1 MISKLNPTFIALT
14 GPTTSGKTQLSCALA
29 RILELEIIS
38 MDSRQVYKGMDI
50 GTDKVSDDVREQVP
64 HHALDLVHPD
74 ERYSAGQFARD
85 ARDWIKEIIKRDR
98 VPVLAGG
105 TGFFLKAI
113 TEPVFSEPPLDSA
126 RLKKIRRYLSTLDY
140 RVLAKWVE
148 KLDPERAS
156 LAIDGGPQRMS
167 RTIEVALLTGKPLSS
182 WHRESPSDVAALTGL
197 IIQLELPREEIDRRI
212 NDRVTYMVERGLVSE
227 VRSLLEAG
235 YTFDDPGMTATGYRE
250 IAHYL
255 EGGQTLEEAMEEIR
269 RNTRRY
275 ARRQLTWFRNQL
287 PPSVCM
293 IDATAS
299 IDVQATA
306 VLDAWIEIREQAGL
320 QIRRVEFS
328 L

>member
-29 RILELEIIS
+29 RILEVEIIS

-50 GTDKVSDDVREQVP
+50 GTDKVPDDVREQVP

-182 WHRESPSDVAALTGL
+182 WHRESPPDVGTLTGL

-235 YTFDDPGMTATGYRE
+235 YTLDDPGMTATGYRE

-255 EGGQTLEEAMEEIR
+255 KGGQTLEEAMEEIR

-306 VLDAWIEIREQAGL
+306 VLDAWIEIHEQAGL
-320 QIRRVEFS
+320 QIRRVEPS

>member
-29 RILELEIIS
+29 RILEVEIIS

-50 GTDKVSDDVREQVP
+50 GTDKVPDDVREQVP

-126 RLKKIRRYLSTLDY
+126 RLKKIRRYLSALDY

-148 KLDPERAS
+148 KLDPVRAS

-320 QIRRVEFS
+320 QIRRVELS

>member
-29 RILELEIIS
+29 RILEVEIIS

-50 GTDKVSDDVREQVP
+50 GTDKVPDDVREQVP

-182 WHRESPSDVAALTGL
+182 WHRESPPDVATLTGL

-306 VLDAWIEIREQAGL
+306 VLDAWIEIHEQAGL
-320 QIRRVEFS
+320 QIRRVEPS

>member
-1 MISKLNPTFIALT
+1 VISKLNPTFIALT

-29 RILELEIIS
+29 RILEVEIIS

-50 GTDKVSDDVREQVP
+50 GTDKVLDDVREQVP

-126 RLKKIRRYLSTLDY
+126 RLKKIRRYLSALDY
-140 RVLAKWVE
+140 RVLARWVE

-320 QIRRVEFS
+320 QIRRVEPS

>member
-29 RILELEIIS
+29 RILEVEIIS

-50 GTDKVSDDVREQVP
+50 GTDKVPDDVREQVP

-255 EGGQTLEEAMEEIR
+255 KGGQTLEEAMEEIR

-299 IDVQATA
+299 VDVQATA

>member
-1 MISKLNPTFIALT
+1 
-14 GPTTSGKTQLSCALA
+14 
-29 RILELEIIS
+29 
-38 MDSRQVYKGMDI
+38 
-50 GTDKVSDDVREQVP
+50 
-64 HHALDLVHPD
+64 
-74 ERYSAGQFARD
+74 
-85 ARDWIKEIIKRDR
+85 
-98 VPVLAGG
+98 
-105 TGFFLKAI
+105 
-113 TEPVFSEPPLDSA
+113 
-126 RLKKIRRYLSTLDY
+126 
-140 RVLAKWVE
+140 
-148 KLDPERAS
+148 
-156 LAIDGGPQRMS
+156 
-167 RTIEVALLTGKPLSS
+167 
-182 WHRESPSDVAALTGL
+182 
-197 IIQLELPREEIDRRI
+197 
-212 NDRVTYMVERGLVSE
+212 MVERGLVSE

-287 PPSVCM
+287 PPSVRM

>member
-1 MISKLNPTFIALT
+1 VISKLNPTFIALT

-29 RILELEIIS
+29 RILEVEIIS

-50 GTDKVSDDVREQVP
+50 GTDKVPDDVREQVP

-167 RTIEVALLTGKPLSS
+167 RTIEVALLTGNPLSS

-306 VLDAWIEIREQAGL
+306 VLDAWIEIHEQAGL
-320 QIRRVEFS
+320 QIRRVEPS

>member
-29 RILELEIIS
+29 RILEVEIIS

-50 GTDKVSDDVREQVP
+50 GTDKVPDDVREQVP

-126 RLKKIRRYLSTLDY
+126 RLKKIRRYLSALDY

-148 KLDPERAS
+148 KLDPVRAS

-235 YTFDDPGMTATGYRE
+235 YTLDDPGMTATGYRE

-255 EGGQTLEEAMEEIR
+255 KGGQTLEEAMEEIR

-306 VLDAWIEIREQAGL
+306 VLDTWIEIREQAGL
-320 QIRRVEFS
+320 QIHRVEPS

>member
-29 RILELEIIS
+29 RILEVEIIS

-148 KLDPERAS
+148 KLDPVRAS

-320 QIRRVEFS
+320 QIHRVEPS

>member
-29 RILELEIIS
+29 RILEVEIIS

-50 GTDKVSDDVREQVP
+50 GTDKVPDDVREQVP

-182 WHRESPSDVAALTGL
+182 WHRESPPDVATLTGL
-197 IIQLELPREEIDRRI
+197 IIQLELPREEMDRRI

-235 YTFDDPGMTATGYRE
+235 YTLDDPGMTATGYRE

-255 EGGQTLEEAMEEIR
+255 KGGQTLEEAMEEIR

-306 VLDAWIEIREQAGL
+306 VLDAWIEIREQGGL
-320 QIRRVEFS
+320 QIRRVELS

>member
-29 RILELEIIS
+29 RILEVEIIS

-50 GTDKVSDDVREQVP
+50 GTDKVPDGVREQVP

-126 RLKKIRRYLSTLDY
+126 RLKKIRRYLSALDY
-140 RVLAKWVE
+140 RVLARWVE

-320 QIRRVEFS
+320 QIRRVEPS

>member
-1 MISKLNPTFIALT
+1 VTYQLKPTFIALT

-29 RILELEIIS
+29 RILEVEIIS

-50 GTDKVSDDVREQVP
+50 GTDKVPAGVRTKVP
-64 HHALDLVHPD
+64 HHGLDLVEPN

-85 ARDWIKEIIKRDR
+85 ARSWIGEIIKRDR

-105 TGFFLKAI
+105 TGFFLRAI
-113 TEPVFSEPPLDSA
+113 TEPMFAEPPVDSA
-126 RLKKIRRYLSTLDY
+126 RLKMLRRYLSALDH
-140 RVLAKWVE
+140 RVLTKWVE
-148 KLDPERAS
+148 KLDPERGS
-156 LAIDGGPQRMS
+156 LAIDGGRQRMS
-167 RTIEVALLTGKPLSS
+167 RTIEVALLTGRPLSS
-182 WHRESPSDVAALTGL
+182 WHRESPLDAAALTSL
-197 IIQLELPREEIDRRI
+197 IIQLELSREEMDRRI
-212 NDRVTYMVERGLVSE
+212 NERVTYMVEQGLVSE

-255 EGGQTLEEAMEEIR
+255 EGDQTLEEAMEEMR
-269 RNTRRY
+269 GNTRRY

-287 PPSVCM
+287 PLSVRT

-299 IDVQATA
+299 IDSQATA
-306 VLDAWIEIREQAGL
+306 VLDAWIEVREQTGPP
-320 QIRRVEFS
+320 ICSDESS

>member
-29 RILELEIIS
+29 RILEVEFIS

-197 IIQLELPREEIDRRI
+197 IIQLELPREELDRRI

-320 QIRRVEFS
+320 QIRRVELS

>member
-29 RILELEIIS
+29 RILEVEIIS

-50 GTDKVSDDVREQVP
+50 GTDKVPDDVREQVP

-197 IIQLELPREEIDRRI
+197 IIQLELPREELDRRI

-255 EGGQTLEEAMEEIR
+255 EGSQTLEEAMEEIR
-269 RNTRRY
+269 RYTRRY

-287 PPSVCM
+287 PPSVRM

-306 VLDAWIEIREQAGL
+306 VLDAWIEIHEQAGL
-320 QIRRVEFS
+320 QIRRVEPS

>member
-29 RILELEIIS
+29 RILEVEIIS

-50 GTDKVSDDVREQVP
+50 GTDKVPDDVREQVP

-126 RLKKIRRYLSTLDY
+126 RLKKIRRYLSALDY
-140 RVLAKWVE
+140 RVLARWVE

-306 VLDAWIEIREQAGL
+306 VLDTWIEIREQAGL
-320 QIRRVEFS
+320 QIHRVEPS

>member
-29 RILELEIIS
+29 RILEVEIIS

-50 GTDKVSDDVREQVP
+50 GTDKVLDDVREQVP

-126 RLKKIRRYLSTLDY
+126 RLKKIRRYLSALDY
-140 RVLAKWVE
+140 RVLARWVE

-182 WHRESPSDVAALTGL
+182 WYRESPSDVAALTGL

-320 QIRRVEFS
+320 QIRRVEPS

>member
-29 RILELEIIS
+29 RILEVEIIS

-50 GTDKVSDDVREQVP
+50 GTDKVPDDVREQVP

-126 RLKKIRRYLSTLDY
+126 RLKKIRRYLSALDY

-148 KLDPERAS
+148 KLDPVRAS

-255 EGGQTLEEAMEEIR
+255 KGGQTLEEAMEEIR

>member
-29 RILELEIIS
+29 RILEVEIIS

-50 GTDKVSDDVREQVP
+50 GTDKVPDDVREQVP

-148 KLDPERAS
+148 NLDPVRAS

-167 RTIEVALLTGKPLSS
+167 RTIEVALLTGKPLSG

-235 YTFDDPGMTATGYRE
+235 YTLDDPGMTATGYRE

-255 EGGQTLEEAMEEIR
+255 KGGQTLEEAMEEIR

-306 VLDAWIEIREQAGL
+306 VLDTWIEIREQAGL
-320 QIRRVEFS
+320 QIHRVEPS

>member
-29 RILELEIIS
+29 RILEVEIIS

-50 GTDKVSDDVREQVP
+50 GTDKVPDDVREQVP

-126 RLKKIRRYLSTLDY
+126 RLKKIRRYLSALDY

-148 KLDPERAS
+148 KLDPVRAS

-255 EGGQTLEEAMEEIR
+255 KGGQTLEEAMEEIR

-306 VLDAWIEIREQAGL
+306 VLEAWIEIHEQAGL
-320 QIRRVEFS
+320 QIRRVEPS

>member
-29 RILELEIIS
+29 RILEVEIIS

-50 GTDKVSDDVREQVP
+50 GTDKVPDDVREQVP

-126 RLKKIRRYLSTLDY
+126 RLKKIRRYLSALDY

-148 KLDPERAS
+148 NLDPVRAS

-182 WHRESPSDVAALTGL
+182 WHRESPPDVATLTGL

-250 IAHYL
+250 IVHYL

-287 PPSVCM
+287 PPSGCM

-306 VLDAWIEIREQAGL
+306 VFDAWIEIHEQAGL
-320 QIRRVEFS
+320 QIRRVEPS

>member
-29 RILELEIIS
+29 RILEVEIIS

-126 RLKKIRRYLSTLDY
+126 RLKKIRRYLSALDY

-148 KLDPERAS
+148 KLDPVRAS

-306 VLDAWIEIREQAGL
+306 VLDTWIEIREQAGL

>member
-29 RILELEIIS
+29 RILEVEIIS

-126 RLKKIRRYLSTLDY
+126 RLKKIRRYLSALDY

-148 KLDPERAS
+148 KLDPVRAS

-182 WHRESPSDVAALTGL
+182 WHRESPPDVATLTGL

-306 VLDAWIEIREQAGL
+306 VLDAWIEIHEQAGL
-320 QIRRVEFS
+320 QIRRVEPS

>member
-29 RILELEIIS
+29 RILEVEIIS

-50 GTDKVSDDVREQVP
+50 GTDKVPDDVREQLP

-85 ARDWIKEIIKRDR
+85 ARDWIKEIIKRGR

-126 RLKKIRRYLSTLDY
+126 RLKKIRRYLSALDY
-140 RVLAKWVE
+140 RVLARWVE

-182 WHRESPSDVAALTGL
+182 WHREAPSDVAALTGL

-320 QIRRVEFS
+320 QIRRVEPS

>member
-29 RILELEIIS
+29 RILEVEIIS

-126 RLKKIRRYLSTLDY
+126 RLKKIRRYLSALDY

-148 KLDPERAS
+148 NLDPVRAS

-182 WHRESPSDVAALTGL
+182 WHRESPPDVATLTGL

-235 YTFDDPGMTATGYRE
+235 YTLDDPGMTATGYRE

-255 EGGQTLEEAMEEIR
+255 KGGQTLEEAMEEIR

-320 QIRRVEFS
+320 QIRRVEPS

>member
-1 MISKLNPTFIALT
+1 MISKLNPPFIALT

-29 RILELEIIS
+29 RILEVEIIS

-126 RLKKIRRYLSTLDY
+126 RLDKIRRYLSALDY

-320 QIRRVEFS
+320 QIRRVEPS

>member
-29 RILELEIIS
+29 RILEVEIIS

-50 GTDKVSDDVREQVP
+50 GTDKVPDDVREQVP

-148 KLDPERAS
+148 KLDPVRAS

-255 EGGQTLEEAMEEIR
+255 KGGQTLEEAMEEIR

-320 QIRRVEFS
+320 QIHRAEPS

>member
-29 RILELEIIS
+29 RILEVEIIS

-50 GTDKVSDDVREQVP
+50 GTDKVPDDVREQVP

-126 RLKKIRRYLSTLDY
+126 RLKKIRRYLSALDY
-140 RVLAKWVE
+140 RVLARWVE

-320 QIRRVEFS
+320 QIHRVEPS

>member
-29 RILELEIIS
+29 RILEVEIIS

-50 GTDKVSDDVREQVP
+50 GTDKVPDDVREQVP

-126 RLKKIRRYLSTLDY
+126 RLKKIRRYLSALDY

-148 KLDPERAS
+148 KLDPVRAS
-156 LAIDGGPQRMS
+156 LAIDGSPQRMS

-182 WHRESPSDVAALTGL
+182 WHREAPSNVAALTGL

>member
-29 RILELEIIS
+29 RILEVEIIS

-50 GTDKVSDDVREQVP
+50 GTDKVPDDVREQVP

-148 KLDPERAS
+148 KLDPVRAS

-182 WHRESPSDVAALTGL
+182 LHRESPSDVAALTGL

-320 QIRRVEFS
+320 QIRRVEPS

>member
-50 GTDKVSDDVREQVP
+50 GTDKVPDDVREQVP

-148 KLDPERAS
+148 KLDPVRAS

-306 VLDAWIEIREQAGL
+306 VLDTWIEIREQAGL
-320 QIRRVEFS
+320 QIHRVEPS

>member
-29 RILELEIIS
+29 RILEVEIIS

-50 GTDKVSDDVREQVP
+50 GTDKVPDDVREQVP

-126 RLKKIRRYLSTLDY
+126 RLKKIRRYLSALDY

-148 KLDPERAS
+148 KLDPVRAS

-197 IIQLELPREEIDRRI
+197 IIQLELPREELDRRI

-306 VLDAWIEIREQAGL
+306 VLDAWIEIHEQAGL
-320 QIRRVEFS
+320 QIRRVEPS

>member
-29 RILELEIIS
+29 RILEVEIIS

-50 GTDKVSDDVREQVP
+50 GTDKVPDDVREQVP

-148 KLDPERAS
+148 KLDPVRAS

>member
-29 RILELEIIS
+29 RILEVEIIS

-50 GTDKVSDDVREQVP
+50 GTDKVPDDVREQVP

-182 WHRESPSDVAALTGL
+182 WHRESPPDVATLTGL

-287 PPSVCM
+287 PPSVRM

-306 VLDAWIEIREQAGL
+306 VLDAWIEIHEQAGL
-320 QIRRVEFS
+320 QIRRVEPS

>member
-1 MISKLNPTFIALT
+1 MCI
-14 GPTTSGKTQLSCALA
+14 
-29 RILELEIIS
+29 R
-38 MDSRQVYKGMDI
+38 D
-50 GTDKVSDDVREQVP
+50 
-64 HHALDLVHPD
+64 
-74 ERYSAGQFARD
+74 RYSAGQFARD

-126 RLKKIRRYLSTLDY
+126 RLKKIRQYLSALDY

-148 KLDPERAS
+148 KLDPVRAS

-235 YTFDDPGMTATGYRE
+235 YTLDDPGMTATGYRE

-255 EGGQTLEEAMEEIR
+255 KGGQTLEEAMEEIR

-320 QIRRVEFS
+320 QIHRVEPS

>member
-29 RILELEIIS
+29 RILEVEIIS

-126 RLKKIRRYLSTLDY
+126 RLKKIRRYLSALDY

-148 KLDPERAS
+148 KLDPVRAS

-235 YTFDDPGMTATGYRE
+235 YTLDDPGMTATGYRE

-255 EGGQTLEEAMEEIR
+255 KGGQTLEEAMEEIR

-306 VLDAWIEIREQAGL
+306 VLDAWIEIHEQAGL
-320 QIRRVEFS
+320 QIRRVEPS

>member
-29 RILELEIIS
+29 RILEVEIIS

-50 GTDKVSDDVREQVP
+50 GTDKVPDDVREQVP

-306 VLDAWIEIREQAGL
+306 VLDAWIEIREQADP
-320 QIRRVEFS
+320 QN
-328 L
+328 

>member
-29 RILELEIIS
+29 RILEVEIIS

-126 RLKKIRRYLSTLDY
+126 RLKKIRRYLSALDY

-148 KLDPERAS
+148 NLDPVRAS

-182 WHRESPSDVAALTGL
+182 WHRESPPDVATLTGL

-235 YTFDDPGMTATGYRE
+235 YTLDDPGMTATGYRE

-255 EGGQTLEEAMEEIR
+255 KGGQTLEEAMEEIR

-306 VLDAWIEIREQAGL
+306 VLDAWIEIHEQAGL
-320 QIRRVEFS
+320 QIRRVEPS

>member
-1 MISKLNPTFIALT
+1 M
-14 GPTTSGKTQLSCALA
+14 
-29 RILELEIIS
+29 
-38 MDSRQVYKGMDI
+38 
-50 GTDKVSDDVREQVP
+50 
-64 HHALDLVHPD
+64 
-74 ERYSAGQFARD
+74 
-85 ARDWIKEIIKRDR
+85 
-98 VPVLAGG
+98 
-105 TGFFLKAI
+105 
-113 TEPVFSEPPLDSA
+113 
-126 RLKKIRRYLSTLDY
+126 
-140 RVLAKWVE
+140 LAKWVE

-227 VRSLLEAG
+227 VRSLLEAC
-235 YTFDDPGMTATGYRE
+235 YTFDYPGMTATGYRE

-275 ARRQLTWFRNQL
+275 ARRQLTWFRNQF